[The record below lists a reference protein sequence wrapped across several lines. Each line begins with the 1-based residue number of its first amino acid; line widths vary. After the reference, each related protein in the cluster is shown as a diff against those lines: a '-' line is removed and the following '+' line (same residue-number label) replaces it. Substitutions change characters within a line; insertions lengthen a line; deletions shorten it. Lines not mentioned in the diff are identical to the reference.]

1 MSSSVNL
8 CLTQRSVAG
17 EITGVTFKSDVANA
31 LKDEATNKVNMVYNN
46 RDAVVV
52 DPE

>member
-8 CLTQRSVAG
+8 GLTQRSVAG
-17 EITGVTFKSDVANA
+17 EVGVTFKSDVANT
-31 LKDEATNKVNMVYNN
+31 LKDEAINKVNLVYNN
-46 RDAVVV
+46 RESVVV